1 MQLSQAIARIRA
13 ANTMFG
19 DRVAGAAEAAVALDK
34 GALALPAAYVVPQ
47 ADGAGAPSR
56 TDSSRRQLVTETIGV
71 LAVLDNRTPAAGGVS
86 DERGQAASDQ
96 AQLARRDLWRAL
108 LTWCA
113 SPEQGYEPLYYTGS
127 ELRLIDD
134 ARLAV
139 LFRFAC
145 DYAIDATDGLPS
157 DAPEFDGLDVKVDVI
172 DPAADPNIAYPGPDG
187 RIEVDAPVTLND

>member
-34 GALALPAAYVVPQ
+34 GALALPSAYVLPLD
-47 ADGAGAPSR
+47 DGAGPPAR
-56 TDSSRRQLVTETIGV
+56 TDSTRRQQVTETIGV
-71 LAVLDNRTPAAGGVS
+71 LVVLDNRIPPAGSS

-108 LTWCA
+108 LTWCP
-113 SPEQGYEPLYYTGS
+113 SPEAGYEPLYYTGS

-134 ARLAV
+134 ARLAL

-145 DYAIDATDGLPS
+145 DYAIDATDALPP
-157 DAPEFDGLDVKVDVI
+157 DAADFDELDVKVDVI
-172 DPAADPNIAYPGPDG
+172 DPAADPNIRYPGPDG
-187 RIEVDAPVTLND
+187 RIEVDAPMTLDH